1 MSQFIAVE
9 GGNTVPPLSSSV
21 KTMIR
26 SIPARNL
33 LQKLAVATVLTLAV
47 SSAQAANVLV
57 VLSDADHLD
66 LKDGKVFPT
75 GFYLNELMQPV
86 KLLRDAGHQITFATP
101 TGQAPTVDRKSVD
114 TMYFNNDAT
123 DLQTHQALLDQ
134 LALTS
139 KEASPVMSLARIEQ
153 IGYDRFDA
161 VYIPG
166 GHAPMQDLLKSPA
179 LGRLL
184 TDFHN
189 RGKTTALVCHGPIA
203 LLSTLPDA
211 NGFVASMENTGKAA
225 RAPEWIYSGYK
236 VTVISNQEEL
246 QAKPQLGGGEM
257 KFYPQTAL
265 QQAGAQYS
273 SNTAPWTANV
283 VVDRELI
290 TGQNPASAVGVARE
304 LLGRLK

>member
-1 MSQFIAVE
+1 MTISA
-9 GGNTVPPLSSSV
+9 
-21 KTMIR
+21 
-26 SIPARNL
+26 PAKNL
-33 LQKLAVATVLTLAV
+33 LHKLAVATVFALAA
-47 SSAQAANVLV
+47 SNAQAANVLV

-66 LKDGKVFPT
+66 LKDGKVFQT

-86 KLLRDAGHQITFATP
+86 KLLLDAGHQITFATP
-101 TGQAPTVDRKSVD
+101 TGQAPTVDQKSVD
-114 TMYFNNDAT
+114 PMYFNNDAAE
-123 DLQTHQALLDQ
+123 LQAHRSLLDT
-134 LALTS
+134 LALTA
-139 KEASPVMSLARIEQ
+139 KDKSPVVSLSRIEQ

-189 RGKTTALVCHGPIA
+189 QGKTTALVCHGPIA

-211 NGFVASMENTGKAA
+211 NGFVASMESSGKAA
-225 RAPEWIYSGYK
+225 RTPEWIYSGYK
-236 VTVISNQEEL
+236 VTVISNQEEA

-265 QQAGAQYS
+265 EQAGAQYR
-273 SNTAPWTANV
+273 SNKAPWTSNV

>member
-1 MSQFIAVE
+1 MTRSA
-9 GGNTVPPLSSSV
+9 PP
-21 KTMIR
+21 K
-26 SIPARNL
+26 NL
-33 LQKLAVATVLTLAV
+33 LHKLTVATMFALAA

-86 KLLRDAGHQITFATP
+86 KLLRDAGHRITFATP
-101 TGQAPTVDRKSVD
+101 TGQAPTLDKTSVD
-114 TMYFNNDAT
+114 SMYFNNDAT
-123 DLQTHQALLDQ
+123 DLQAHQALLDR
-134 LALTS
+134 LALIS
-139 KEASPVMSLARIEQ
+139 KETSPVVSLSRIEQ

-184 TDFHN
+184 TEFHH

-211 NGFVASMENTGKAA
+211 NGFVASMETNGKAA
-225 RAPEWIYSGYK
+225 QVPEWIYSGYK

-265 QQAGAQYS
+265 QQAGAQYR

-290 TGQNPASAVGVARE
+290 TGQNPASAVGVAKE
-304 LLGRLK
+304 LLARLK

>member
-1 MSQFIAVE
+1 M
-9 GGNTVPPLSSSV
+9 P
-21 KTMIR
+21 R
-26 SIPARNL
+26 STPAKKL
-33 LQKLAVATVLTLAV
+33 LHTLAVATVFALAA

-57 VLSDADHLD
+57 VLSDADRLD
-66 LKDGKVFPT
+66 LKDGQVFAT

-101 TGQAPTVDRKSVD
+101 TGRAPTVDNTSID
-114 TMYFNNDAT
+114 PMYFNNDAAE
-123 DLQTHQALLDQ
+123 LQAHQALLEQ

-139 KEASPVMSLARIEQ
+139 KEASPVLSLARIEQ
-153 IGYDRFDA
+153 IGYARFDA

-211 NGFVASMENTGKAA
+211 NAFVASMESSGKAA
-225 RAPEWIYSGYK
+225 RAPQWIYSGYQ
-236 VTVISNQEEL
+236 VTVISDQEEL

-257 KFYPQTAL
+257 KFYPQDAL
-265 QQAGAQYS
+265 QQAGVQYR
-273 SNTAPWTANV
+273 SNTSPWSANV

-290 TGQNPASAVGVARE
+290 TGQNPASAVGVAKE

>member
-1 MSQFIAVE
+1 MK
-9 GGNTVPPLSSSV
+9 L
-21 KTMIR
+21 MH
-26 SIPARNL
+26 
-33 LQKLAVATVLTLAV
+33 KLAVAMALGLAAAT
-47 SSAQAANVLV
+47 AQAGNVLV

-66 LKDGKVFPT
+66 LKEGKVFPT

-86 KLLRDAGHQITFATP
+86 KLLLDAGHQVTFATP
-101 TGQAPTVDRKSVD
+101 TGQAPTVDAKSID
-114 TMYFNNDAT
+114 PMYFGNSTA
-123 DLQTHQALLDQ
+123 DLQAHRDLLDR

-139 KEASPVMSLARIEQ
+139 KEKSPVLSLSRVEQ
-153 IGYDRFDA
+153 LGYGQFDA

-189 RGKTTALVCHGPIA
+189 RNKTTALVCHGPIA

-211 NGFVASMENTGKAA
+211 GGFVAELESGRTP
-225 RAPEWIYSGYK
+225 RAPQWIYSGYR
-236 VTVISNQEEL
+236 VTVISNQEEE
-246 QAKPQLGGGEM
+246 QAKAHLGGGEM

-265 QQAGAQYS
+265 QQVGAQYR
-273 SNTAPWTANV
+273 SNATPWTSNV

-290 TGQNPASAVGVARE
+290 TGQNPASAVGVAQE
-304 LLGRLK
+304 LLKRLK

>member
-1 MSQFIAVE
+1 M
-9 GGNTVPPLSSSV
+9 
-21 KTMIR
+21 
-26 SIPARNL
+26 
-33 LQKLAVATVLTLAV
+33 KLMQTLAAAIV
-47 SSAQAANVLV
+47 MTLAATTAQAGEVLV

-66 LKDGKVFPT
+66 LKDGRVFPT

-86 KLLRDAGHQITFATP
+86 KMLLDAGHQVTFATP
-101 TGQAPTVDRKSVD
+101 TGQAPTVDAKSISP
-114 TMYFNNDAT
+114 MYFGNSAA
-123 DLQTHQALLDQ
+123 DLRAHQDLLNQ

-139 KEASPVMSLARIEQ
+139 KEKSPVVSLARIEQ
-153 IGYDRFDA
+153 MGYGRFDA

-184 TDFHN
+184 ADFHGRN
-189 RGKTTALVCHGPIA
+189 KTTALVCHGPIA

-211 NGFVASMENTGKAA
+211 SGFVAALESGQAK
-225 RAPEWIYSGYK
+225 RAPLWIYSGYQ
-236 VTVISNQEEL
+236 VTVISNQEEE

-265 QQAGAQYS
+265 QQAGVQYR
-273 SNTAPWTANV
+273 SNVERWMANV

-290 TGQNPASAVGVARE
+290 TGQNPASAVGVAQE
-304 LLGRLK
+304 LLKRLK